1 MNIMKKS
8 NPYSKEKL
16 DSKILYLEHTIKELK
31 EYMLYKKEQG
41 IPSTFENI
49 IDNMQL
55 QTMEKYKTL
64 LEMRYKY
71 CKE

>member
-1 MNIMKKS
+1 
-8 NPYSKEKL
+8 
-16 DSKILYLEHTIKELK
+16 
-31 EYMLYKKEQG
+31 MLYKKEQG